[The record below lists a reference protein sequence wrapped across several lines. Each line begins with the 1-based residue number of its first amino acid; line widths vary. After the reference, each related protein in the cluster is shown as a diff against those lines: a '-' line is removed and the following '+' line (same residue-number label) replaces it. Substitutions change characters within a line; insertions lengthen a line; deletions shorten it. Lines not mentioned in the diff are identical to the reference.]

1 MALTTHDL
9 LEIQNL
15 VTAYCITTDNADVDG
30 FMNCWVKPE
39 AFEGY
44 DSGAFGHSQTWQE
57 LKDFET
63 HHVGPGGMANGK
75 RHQATNIH
83 ITPVSDTEVLV
94 TNDMMVLEVADIPK
108 LIATGRYN
116 NSKVVKTAD
125 GWKFKYRHLQ
135 VDSGFFKLAEQWKEA
150 AAHGN

>member
-1 MALTTHDL
+1 MALTVQDL

-15 VTAYCITTDNADVDG
+15 VSAYCITTDNADVDG

-39 AFEGY
+39 EFDGY
-44 DSGAFGHSQTWQE
+44 DSGAFGQCKTWQE

-75 RHQATNIH
+75 RHVSANVH
-83 ITPVSDTEVLV
+83 IQPVSDTEAQV

-116 NSKVVKTAD
+116 NSKVVKTPE
-125 GWKFKYRHLQ
+125 GWRFKYRHLH
-135 VDSGFFKLAEQWKEA
+135 VDSGFFKLAEQWKATAE
-150 AAHGN
+150 HN

>member
-15 VTAYCITTDNADVDG
+15 VAAYCITTDNADVDG
-30 FMNCWVKPE
+30 FMNCWVKPD

-44 DSGAFGHSQTWQE
+44 DSGAFGHSHTWQE

-75 RHQATNIH
+75 
-83 ITPVSDTEVLV
+83 
-94 TNDMMVLEVADIPK
+94 
-108 LIATGRYN
+108 
-116 NSKVVKTAD
+116 
-125 GWKFKYRHLQ
+125 
-135 VDSGFFKLAEQWKEA
+135 A
-150 AAHGN
+150 APGDQYSYHPG

>member
-1 MALTTHDL
+1 MALSSNDI

-15 VTAYCITTDNADVDG
+15 VASYCITTDNADVNG
-30 FMNCWVKPE
+30 FMNCWVEPD

-44 DSGAFGHSQTWQE
+44 DSGAFGHSKTWEE
-57 LKDFET
+57 LKSFET

-75 RHQATNIH
+75 RHQSTNVH

-94 TNDMMVLEVADIPK
+94 TNDMLVLEVADIPQ

-116 NSKVVKTAD
+116 NSKVVKTD
-125 GWKFKYRHLQ
+125 KGWKFKYRHLH
-135 VDSGFFKLAEQWKEA
+135 VDTGFFKLAEQWKQVAEK
-150 AAHGN
+150 NK

>member
-1 MALTTHDL
+1 MGLTTHDI

-39 AFEGY
+39 VFEGY
-44 DSGAFGHSQTWQE
+44 DSGAFGQCKTWQE

-75 RHQATNIH
+75 RHQTTNIH
-83 ITPVSDTEVLV
+83 ITVVSDTEVLV
-94 TNDMMVLEVADIPK
+94 TNDMMVLEVADIPQ

-116 NSKVVKTAD
+116 NSKVVKTEE
-125 GWKFKYRHLQ
+125 GWKFKYRHLH
-135 VDSGFFKLAEQWKEA
+135 VDSGFFKLAEKWKTETS
-150 AAHGN
+150 HSS

>member
-15 VTAYCITTDNADVDG
+15 VTAYCITTDNADVDA
-30 FMNCWVKPE
+30 FMNCWVKPD

-44 DSGAFGHSQTWQE
+44 DSGAFVHSHTWQE

-75 RHQATNIH
+75 RHEATNIH

-94 TNDMMVLEVADIPK
+94 TNDMLVLEVADIPK

-125 GWKFKYRHLQ
+125 GWKFKYRHLH

>member
-1 MALTTHDL
+1 MALTSHDL

-30 FMNCWVKPE
+30 FMNCWVEPE

-44 DSGAFGHSQTWQE
+44 DSGAFGHSKTWQE

-83 ITPVSDTEVLV
+83 ITTISDTEVLV
-94 TNDMMVLEVADIPK
+94 TNDMLVLEVAEIPQ

-116 NSKVVKTAD
+116 NSKVVKTD
-125 GWKFKYRHLQ
+125 KGWKFKYRHLH
-135 VDSGFFKLAEQWKEA
+135 VDGGFFKLAEQWKLA
-150 AAHGN
+150 AEKNN